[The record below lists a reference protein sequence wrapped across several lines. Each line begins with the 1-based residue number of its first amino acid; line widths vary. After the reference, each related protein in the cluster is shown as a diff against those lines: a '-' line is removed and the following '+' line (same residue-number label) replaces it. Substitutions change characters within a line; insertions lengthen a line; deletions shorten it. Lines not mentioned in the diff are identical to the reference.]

1 MKAETLVYL
10 EKRFEKLRKLHQTAK
25 GEVWLATDTDGK
37 PVVWKTIQLTGLPYA
52 AIKKISHPLL
62 PEIIHVAEDEEST
75 IVIEEYVQGRPLSEL
90 VARKK
95 FLKEAEVR
103 SILLQLCSGL
113 ALLHRK
119 GIIHRDI
126 KPSNLILQKNGDVRL
141 IDFDA
146 ARVVKEN
153 GEEDTHLLGTRGYA
167 PPEQFGYGQTDAR
180 SDIYSLGVTLK
191 KLLSPGYRGYL
202 HRILDKCTEVD
213 AKRRYDSMESLER
226 AVRYGNRWK
235 KLQWLAAGLVAF
247 SVGTALYLSQREI
260 PSQQIQPPQ
269 EEIQEMTE
277 ESNAD
282 DSIPAGES
290 QDGKDTPKKKTAPK
304 PEQSAQQEQSK
315 QTAVEPP
322 SGSQP
327 AQKDTEEPPQIE
339 NRIYITI
346 YFNGKVWWRGHNGFD
361 VPINNMGKTLYI
373 PRAMWQ
379 AWGDFSGEET
389 IHPVSFPADWNLQ
402 MHVQNV
408 SDQPWEYPQLE
419 VVYDDH
425 GAVQS
430 DVLRGD
436 TLQAGEGMDFS
447 IPLGGYTVER
457 PDIESPSRELQ
468 LNLSGDG
475 SQEVFNSRYCIT
487 FVFEQ

>member
-25 GEVWLATDTDGK
+25 GEVWLATDMDGK

-180 SDIYSLGVTLK
+180 SDIYSLGIILSNMPGNRFRKVARKCCRTNPSERYGSVQEVREALGRNRIHPGAGLAAAAVV
-191 KLLSPGYRGYL
+191 LLAIFLP
-202 HRILDKCTEVD
+202 K
-213 AKRRYDSMESLER
+213 MQ
-226 AVRYGNRWK
+226 AVR
-235 KLQWLAAGLVAF
+235 Q
-247 SVGTALYLSQREI
+247 
-260 PSQQIQPPQ
+260 
-269 EEIQEMTE
+269 
-277 ESNAD
+277 
-282 DSIPAGES
+282 
-290 QDGKDTPKKKTAPK
+290 
-304 PEQSAQQEQSK
+304 
-315 QTAVEPP
+315 
-322 SGSQP
+322 
-327 AQKDTEEPPQIE
+327 
-339 NRIYITI
+339 
-346 YFNGKVWWRGHNGFD
+346 
-361 VPINNMGKTLYI
+361 
-373 PRAMWQ
+373 
-379 AWGDFSGEET
+379 
-389 IHPVSFPADWNLQ
+389 
-402 MHVQNV
+402 
-408 SDQPWEYPQLE
+408 
-419 VVYDDH
+419 
-425 GAVQS
+425 
-430 DVLRGD
+430 
-436 TLQAGEGMDFS
+436 
-447 IPLGGYTVER
+447 
-457 PDIESPSRELQ
+457 SPSRPQLIAAPDSATVPVKVEVIPAPVDTSKRNNPTQARPVPKSRGTKPEAKPEPSPADAAAIDELFRQ
-468 LNLSGDG
+468 ATELFD
-475 SQEVFNSRYCIT
+475 
-487 FVFEQ
+487 